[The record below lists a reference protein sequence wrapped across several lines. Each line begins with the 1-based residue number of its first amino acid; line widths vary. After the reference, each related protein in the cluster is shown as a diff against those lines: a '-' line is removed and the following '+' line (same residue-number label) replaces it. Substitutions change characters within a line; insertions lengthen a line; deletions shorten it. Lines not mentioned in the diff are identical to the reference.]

1 MIIIKGNLEKLKN
14 SEFYDKDCWDYP
26 KEEVDMLKEDENY
39 SNGVYLM
46 AENRVYETLCDIHD
60 FGKLLEKV
68 NGEILHITSKE
79 QNEILVDVVDLFMEE
94 NDKKALEKLY
104 ELTNDK
110 LVKLLIDWNAEYEEF
125 IEEPGTYAGDMYE
138 DVMSYI
144 WDKYNLNEIEKTI
157 DKDNSLKEK
166 VIKITEE
173 NPDNIYSRKELINIL
188 NSEKAI
194 KVCGKS
200 NYTPTDFLK
209 IDDKVFFRNK
219 HIGTE
224 KIWYEH
230 PNTVEKLLNH
240 LENMQN
246 EGFVIQII
254 SDKEYFKP
262 FKDPEE
268 NFYVTN
274 NPDDFDYMEYKG
286 YRTCYIEDTNTIV
299 IHKIIPNEEESY
311 TDYDETI
318 INRNYTVDNLKR
330 IIDTEYIKENTNDEE
345 NEEYQI

>member
-1 MIIIKGNLEKLKN
+1 MLIIKGDLEKLKN

-26 KEEVDMLKEDENY
+26 KEEIDMLKEHENY
-39 SNGVYLM
+39 SNGVYLT
-46 AENRVYETLCDIHD
+46 AEDRVYETLCDIQD
-60 FGKLLEKV
+60 FDKLLEKV
-68 NGEILHITSKE
+68 NGEIL
-79 QNEILVDVVDLFMEE
+79 
-94 NDKKALEKLY
+94 
-104 ELTNDK
+104 
-110 LVKLLIDWNAEYEEF
+110 
-125 IEEPGTYAGDMYE
+125 
-138 DVMSYI
+138 
-144 WDKYNLNEIEKTI
+144 
-157 DKDNSLKEK
+157 
-166 VIKITEE
+166 
-173 NPDNIYSRKELINIL
+173 YSSREELINIL

-230 PNTVEKLLNH
+230 PNTVDELLNH
-240 LENMQN
+240 LENMQK
-246 EGFVIQII
+246 EGAVIRII

-274 NPDDFDYMEYKG
+274 DPNQFNYMEYKG
-286 YRTCYIEDTNTIV
+286 FRTCYIEDTNTIV

-318 INRNYTVDNLKR
+318 INRNYTEDNLKR